1 MLFHREIA
9 DSGPGTSSARTSFIQ
24 DEAVNQRVTSDVD
37 EFAEGGGNSDYE
49 SDPAILDYDLGSE
62 QETGSDIEHDSDSE
76 DVSRHPDK
84 SIPCSQQ
91 TIPDAGKPI
100 GDVTGYEELNQAML
114 DDPWAPFCSERDF
127 NLASWFVRSKVPK
140 TRIND
145 YFGKGLGGMERGSFR
160 SAYTLEKQ
168 LETLDPFREYLSWTE
183 ATLESG
189 KHLTKFYY
197 RNIVSCVR
205 YLIRQVAYRGD
216 MVYAPIREYD
226 SSGDRLYSEMH
237 TADWWWETQV

>member
-76 DVSRHPDK
+76 DVSRHEDK

-100 GDVTGYEELNQAML
+100 GDVTGYEELNQAMSMIHEHYFVPSVTSIWL
-114 DDPWAPFCSERDF
+114 AGLYGARYRRRGLTITLAKAWVVWNADHFGPPTHWKSNLKLWTHSE
-127 NLASWFVRSKVPK
+127 
-140 TRIND
+140 
-145 YFGKGLGGMERGSFR
+145 
-160 SAYTLEKQ
+160 
-168 LETLDPFREYLSWTE
+168 
-183 ATLESG
+183 
-189 KHLTKFYY
+189 
-197 RNIVSCVR
+197 NICHGPR
-205 YLIRQVAYRGD
+205 
-216 MVYAPIREYD
+216 P
-226 SSGDRLYSEMH
+226 RLR
-237 TADWWWETQV
+237 AGNI

>member
-1 MLFHREIA
+1 MFCDREIA

-91 TIPDAGKPI
+91 TIPDAA
-100 GDVTGYEELNQAML
+100 NQLAML
-114 DDPWAPFCSERDF
+114 PDMRSLTRPCSMIHGHHFVPSATSIWLAGLYGARYRRGGLTITLAKAWVVWNADHF
-127 NLASWFVRSKVPK
+127 GPPTNWKSNLK
-140 TRIND
+140 
-145 YFGKGLGGMERGSFR
+145 L
-160 SAYTLEKQ
+160 
-168 LETLDPFREYLSWTE
+168 WTHSE
-183 ATLESG
+183 NICHG
-189 KHLTKFYY
+189 PRPRLTAG
-197 RNIVSCVR
+197 NI
-205 YLIRQVAYRGD
+205 
-216 MVYAPIREYD
+216 
-226 SSGDRLYSEMH
+226 
-237 TADWWWETQV
+237 